1 MIRNFSLN
9 QSELW
14 DREIRRSQI
23 GRWTLRIL
31 GIGIFVAAAQG
42 ILLYYMQEK
51 LSEALTEKQEITKQY
66 TAITSQLQ
74 LVTISEKKALEVLNY
89 RKNADKSFMP
99 TGVYYAIA
107 DALLP
112 GMVVREIAISTN
124 TDKDKKDTDLTGD
137 YLLRLNIGYNTADI
151 GYNQFLDNFD
161 AAINRI
167 YNGTISRKGM
177 KITSG
182 AALTV
187 RNIIFTGREITVSLA
202 VDLDGNNKKFKGKGT
217 K

>member
-1 MIRNFSLN
+1 MIRNFSLS

-66 TAITSQLQ
+66 TAITSQLP

-99 TGVYYAIA
+99 VGVYYAIA

-137 YLLRLNIGYNTADI
+137 YLLRINIGYNTADI
-151 GYNQFLDNFD
+151 GYNKFLDNFD
-161 AAINRI
+161 AEINLI

>member
-99 TGVYYAIA
+99 IGVYYAIA

-124 TDKDKKDTDLTGD
+124 TDKEASLPERGVLGSNSVHMIKH
-137 YLLRLNIGYNTADI
+137 
-151 GYNQFLDNFD
+151 
-161 AAINRI
+161 
-167 YNGTISRKGM
+167 RKM
-177 KITSG
+177 
-182 AALTV
+182 V
-187 RNIIFTGREITVSLA
+187 
-202 VDLDGNNKKFKGKGT
+202 
-217 K
+217 

>member
-1 MIRNFSLN
+1 MIRNFSLS

-51 LSEALTEKQEITKQY
+51 LSETLTEKQEITKQY

-99 TGVYYAIA
+99 IGVYYAIA

-137 YLLRLNIGYNTADI
+137 YLLRINIGYNTADI

-182 AALTV
+182 TALTV